1 MRLALSSLRHL
12 VWADI
17 VDGHG
22 EASFAAKAAFG
33 FARSVSNRGKGT
45 FERVGGADMLQ
56 VFGKDVTKGAWH
68 VSLLG
73 SASQQPCRTS
83 RHRLRR

>member
-1 MRLALSSLRHL
+1 
-12 VWADI
+12 
-17 VDGHG
+17 
-22 EASFAAKAAFG
+22 
-33 FARSVSNRGKGT
+33 
-45 FERVGGADMLQ
+45 MLQ